1 MNDSK
6 NTMAVLESG
15 KTVLLP
21 EAYRNKVAL
30 RVHEQPAPCLKETV
44 FSQRLSEMIVKR
56 GLTRKCVAE
65 MTGTTEATISRYCN
79 AVRAPQVLDTLTRL
93 TEVLDVSADYLLG
106 TSDVRERETSRSAEE
121 QILLDIWPEI
131 TQADRRV
138 MLAVLDKYM
147 TRAQK
152 EQIRK
157 NRY

>member
-6 NTMAVLESG
+6 NSMAVLEKG

-21 EAYRNKVAL
+21 EAYRNKVTL
-30 RVHEQPAPCLKETV
+30 RVHEQPAPCLEETI
-44 FSQRLSEMIVKR
+44 FPQRLSEIIVKR
-56 GLTRKCVAE
+56 GLTRKHVAE